1 VLVDPTRQSLTSF
14 ETIDQSHA
22 FSPAM
27 ETTMKLPSARP
38 YAYTFRP
45 ESTAILIID
54 MQRDFLERG
63 GYGELQCA
71 NDEIFASVRK
81 IVPQT
86 QEVLKAARELGLH
99 VIHTREGHR
108 PDLSDLPASKR
119 LRQKFSPSGQ
129 HTIGIGDQGPM
140 GKLLI
145 RGEPGHGIID
155 DLKPFPGELV
165 VDKPGKGS
173 FWDTTLHR
181 ALLARGVTHLL
192 IAGVTTEC
200 CVNATFREAS
210 DRGFECC
217 VLTDC
222 TAGFGSA
229 FVDATLDML
238 CSYDGLFGFVSPS
251 AALLSYARSKH
262 PTPPSTPGF
271 KGDLT
276 LPSLRQQ
283 YENGETTVT
292 EVAKEVESRV
302 MEYQKKDPAVWT
314 SLQTADQLQQAAKA
328 LEEQY
333 RGHPLPPLYGV
344 PFAVKDNID
353 VEGVITSSACE
364 KASYMPEKSAK
375 VVSALLKA
383 GALFVGKT
391 NLDQLAAGL
400 SGCRSPYGYP
410 RSVYDPDRI
419 SGGSS
424 SGSAV
429 AVAAGLVSFA
439 LGTDTA
445 GSGRVPAAF
454 NGIVGFKPT
463 KGTLSAA
470 GLVPA
475 CRSLDTISI
484 LAPTVDIARV
494 VWLAADE
501 GPDLSDPFAK
511 VQQALPLW
519 HVDFRGIQKG
529 GFVFGVPPSSALTA
543 CTPAFREQFR
553 LAVERLQRAGGTPQ
567 EVDWT
572 PFEGGSRL
580 LYDGA
585 LMNERIH
592 CANVDFLQ
600 SHGDD
605 LHPTTF
611 KLFQAAMARDIKPW
625 DVYRDQHL
633 QAEYTRQAA
642 LAFQKIDVLLV
653 PTTTCHPTVAEMEG
667 DPLALNARLGEYTH
681 FANVLDLCGV
691 AVNAGYHEEV
701 PGKSLPFG
709 VSMIGASGTDGK
721 VFDIARIFEMTS

>member
-1 VLVDPTRQSLTSF
+1 MR
-14 ETIDQSHA
+14 
-22 FSPAM
+22 
-27 ETTMKLPSARP
+27 LPSARP
-38 YAYTFRP
+38 YAYEFRP
-45 ESTAILIID
+45 ESTALLVID

-63 GYGELQCA
+63 GYGELQCG
-71 NDEIFASVRK
+71 NDEIFESVRK
-81 IVPQT
+81 IVPQV
-86 QEVLKAARELGLH
+86 QDVLKAARELGLH
-99 VIHTREGHR
+99 VMHTREGHR
-108 PDLSDLPASKR
+108 SDLSDLPASKR
-119 LRQKFSPSGQ
+119 LRQKTAPSGQ

-140 GKLLI
+140 GRLLV
-145 RGEPGHGIID
+145 RGEPGHEIID

-165 VDKPGKGS
+165 IDKPGKGS

-222 TAGFGSA
+222 TSGFGSA
-229 FVDATLDML
+229 FVDSTLDML
-238 CSYDGLFGFVSPS
+238 SSYDGLFGFVSPA

-271 KGDLT
+271 RGDLS

-292 EVAKEVESRV
+292 EVAKEVVRRV
-302 MEYQKKDPAVWT
+302 LDYQKKDPAVWT
-314 SLQTADQLQQAAKA
+314 SLQNAEELQQAAKS
-328 LEEQY
+328 LEERY
-333 RGHPLPPLYGV
+333 RGQPLPPLYGV

-353 VEGVITSSACE
+353 VEGVATSSACE
-364 KASYMPEKSAK
+364 KASYMPEKSAT
-375 VVSALLKA
+375 VVEALLQA
-383 GALFVGKT
+383 GALFIGKT

-410 RSVYDPDRI
+410 RSVCDPERI

-463 KGTLSAA
+463 KGTFSAA

-484 LAPTVDIARV
+484 LAPTVDIARA
-494 VWLAADE
+494 VWLVADE

-511 VQQALPLW
+511 VQQTLPLW
-519 HVDFRGIQKG
+519 HVDFRGIQKA
-529 GFVFGVPPSSALTA
+529 GFTFGIPPSSALTV
-543 CTPAFREQFR
+543 CTPAFQEHFS
-553 LAVERLQRAGGTPQ
+553 LAIERLQRAGGTPQ

-592 CANVDFLQ
+592 CAGVDFLQ
-600 SHGDD
+600 SHGND

-611 KLFQAAMARDIKPW
+611 KLFQAALARDVKPW

-642 LAFQKIDVLLV
+642 LTFQRIDVLLV
-653 PTTTCHPTVAEMEG
+653 PTTTCHPTVAEMERE
-667 DPLALNARLGEYTH
+667 PIALNARLGEYTH

-691 AVNAGYHEEV
+691 AVNAGYYEEV

-721 VFDIARIFEMTS
+721 VFDIARVFERTP

>member
-1 VLVDPTRQSLTSF
+1 LR
-14 ETIDQSHA
+14 TIHQSH
-22 FSPAM
+22 SYSLAM
-27 ETTMKLPSARP
+27 DTTMKLPSARP
-38 YAYTFRP
+38 YEYTFRP
-45 ESTAILIID
+45 ESTALLIID

-165 VDKPGKGS
+165 IDKPGKGS

-222 TAGFGSA
+222 TAGFDSA

-251 AALLSYARSKH
+251 AALISYARSKH

-271 KGDLT
+271 KGDLS

-292 EVAKEVESRV
+292 EVAKEFGRRV
-302 MEYQKKDPAVWT
+302 LEYQRKDPAVWT

-333 RGHPLPPLYGV
+333 RGQPLPPLYGV

-364 KASYMPEKSAK
+364 KASYMPENSAK

-410 RSVYDPDRI
+410 RSVYDPNRI

-484 LAPTVDIARV
+484 LAPTVDIARA
-494 VWLAADE
+494 VWSAADE

-653 PTTTCHPTVAEMEG
+653 PTTTCHPTVAEMES

-691 AVNAGYHEEV
+691 AVNAGYYEEV